1 MNQQGPRNPYSEIA
15 DDEIDLVSLAWILI
29 RWKYLILIVF
39 VLSVVVGA
47 VLAFLRQPQYDYITT
62 IEIGSTITNLET
74 GDVRLIE
81 SSGEVLEK
89 IKAAYIPLNSHDQSA
104 NNIKV
109 TASSPKGSRLI
120 LLKSSGSEV
129 SETDHRALH
138 NKIADA
144 VENDH
149 LRRIQPAREQLES
162 RIAMIKT
169 DLDKM
174 MSKDLIEI
182 KKKSLL
188 ENVQEKKRDLSSLT
202 DQERTF
208 EVASANALNK
218 LESALL
224 DALDKQKFELIDLQ
238 NKIAK
243 ENSDLAE
250 LVDQKN
256 TLIKNQKILIQE
268 KALLSRQVEKLDKM
282 LTDIGQKRLE
292 APAEVDSPA
301 NALTLMM
308 IENQLEQYRTR
319 RENLELKLG
328 VELQQKSNDLEMQL
342 AGIERK
348 KTIQEKLLADLE
360 VQLNFKRQSQA
371 REIEQRQKEIQN
383 LQAEQ
388 SKIKGDYRRQQ
399 DEINREIIEAENDLH
414 EYEINLGF
422 NINQQKQ
429 IVSELEG
436 KLKNLQ
442 PTRSLGVAIRSQ
454 NPTGQSKILILSLS
468 SILGLMGGVMLA
480 FFAEFMKKVR
490 QQPAEDK

>member
-1 MNQQGPRNPYSEIA
+1 MNQQGSKNNYHEIA

-39 VLSVVVGA
+39 VLCVVVGA
-47 VLAFLRQPQYDYITT
+47 VLTFLRQPQYDYITT

-188 ENVQEKKRDLSSLT
+188 ENVQEKKRDLSSLA

-208 EVASANALNK
+208 EIASANALNK

-224 DALDKQKFELIDLQ
+224 DVLDKQKFELIDLQ

-250 LVDQKN
+250 LADQKS
-256 TLIKNQKILIQE
+256 TLIKNQKILSQE

-328 VELQQKSNDLEMQL
+328 VELQQKNNDLEMQL
-342 AGIERK
+342 AGTERK

-429 IVSELEG
+429 VVAELEG

-454 NPTGQSKILILSLS
+454 NPTGQSKILILALS